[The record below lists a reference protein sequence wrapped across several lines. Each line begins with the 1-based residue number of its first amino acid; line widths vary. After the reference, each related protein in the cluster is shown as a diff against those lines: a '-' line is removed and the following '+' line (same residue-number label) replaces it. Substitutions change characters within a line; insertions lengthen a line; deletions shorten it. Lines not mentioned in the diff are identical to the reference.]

1 MLKCDFNKCASEQF
15 KLEIITFY
23 NKIIYYNIN
32 FLGFTKNQC
41 LQKMKDCILHKKF
54 ISIYLSTLIISRTS
68 FVDMFSL
75 TVLFLVIFSLSVS
88 AHNPK
93 QQKIQCTESYI
104 LFERKALLKNIILS
118 VKANTPFAFKIP
130 KTLIKS
136 LVNRLA
142 LHVEKLDKRRNY
154 SQKTKEIPVQFI
166 CLSVQKENMQLLY
179 NCGEGFM
186 M

>member
-1 MLKCDFNKCASEQF
+1 
-15 KLEIITFY
+15 
-23 NKIIYYNIN
+23 
-32 FLGFTKNQC
+32 
-41 LQKMKDCILHKKF
+41 MKDCILHKKF

-154 SQKTKEIPVQFI
+154 S
-166 CLSVQKENMQLLY
+166 
-179 NCGEGFM
+179 
-186 M
+186 